1 MKQRRKNTWTKWR
14 ELISEQARSGQTVT
28 AFCRE
33 RGLCRSYFFAWK
45 KRLGED
51 TTTKFLEV
59 QLRDAASSAPR
70 DTRVEIR
77 LPNGRSLVVG
87 RGFDIEHVRALLA
100 LVETAS

>member
-1 MKQRRKNTWTKWR
+1 MKQRTKKAWRKWR
-14 ELISEQARSGQTVT
+14 GLVSQQGRRGQAVT
-28 AFCRE
+28 PFCRE
-33 RGLCRSYFFAWK
+33 RGLCRPYFFAWK

-59 QLRDAASSAPR
+59 QLRDAAPSAPR

-100 LVETAS
+100 L

>member
-1 MKQRRKNTWTKWR
+1 MKRRTKKAWTKWR
-14 ELISEQARSGQTVT
+14 ELISEQARSGQTVN

-33 RGLCRSYFFAWK
+33 RGLCRPYFFAWK

-51 TTTKFLEV
+51 ITTKFLEV
-59 QLRDAASSAPR
+59 QLRDAAPSSPR

-77 LPNGRSLVVG
+77 LPNGRSLLVG

>member
-1 MKQRRKNTWTKWR
+1 MKQRTKKAWTKWR

-33 RGLCRSYFFAWK
+33 RGLCRPYFFVWK

-59 QLRDAASSAPR
+59 QLRDAASSPLR

-77 LPNGRSLVVG
+77 LRNGRSLVVG
-87 RGFDIEHVRALLA
+87 RGFDIEQVRALLA